1 MSRQAVR
8 RLLPSDLDRRN
19 DSPIPSDEVK
29 NSHAYTERRW
39 YEEAVFLRQFLPFVH
54 QQRIKETGVVFF
66 LAQAVA
72 QPAGGRVRPLG
83 GERAFEFVEERGIH
97 DGTSRVRVAGGA
109 RLVRDDMLAGTSGRR
124 HHAGAEVPRGAIGAA
139 ADRG

>member
-54 QQRIKETGVVFF
+54 QQRIEELKE
-66 LAQAVA
+66 
-72 QPAGGRVRPLG
+72 AG
-83 GERAFEFVEERGIH
+83 EK
-97 DGTSRVRVAGGA
+97 
-109 RLVRDDMLAGTSGRR
+109 
-124 HHAGAEVPRGAIGAA
+124 HHAETLEAFLGLMPERPGRQWTQEEKRRQSVKCKKRKAA
-139 ADRG
+139 RRLPAWLLSRASKRKNNLK